1 MKIVI
6 AKNNNKNKKAGFAL
20 LYIMLVLASIVVA
33 LSLAANQSGFFSA
46 NRLKSYTTSADVRM
60 IGMYCGESLLMQIR
74 NTPGLTGSGTLSYNG
89 GSCDYDITGAIPDKT
104 ITINASKNN
113 IYKKLTITTSQVYP
127 TITATWLET
136 N

>member
-1 MKIVI
+1 MKVFKL
-6 AKNNNKNKKAGFAL
+6 KNNKRCQTGFAL
-20 LYIMLVLASIVVA
+20 LYVMLILASFIVA
-33 LSLAANQSGFFSA
+33 LSLAANKSGLFSA
-46 NRLKSYTTSADVRM
+46 NRLKNYNISAEVRM
-60 IGMYCGESLLMQIR
+60 IGMYCGENLLMQIR

-89 GSCDYDITGAIPDKT
+89 GSCSYDITGAIPDKT
-104 ITINASKNN
+104 ISITATKNN